1 MDGVEEEGRG
11 SQGKRNLDVR
21 GRGEDSHGDGEPLL
35 ERGFYHTND
44 YALLPRH
51 CYFWRQ
57 LLLVQRELPRHC
69 LSAFFYSLF
78 ILSLSFFVFFPFPAP
93 FPPFPV
99 FFYSFLDCRRAK
111 LGYYRRHYLPSFP
124 LSSNFVQ
131 CLLSTRSFPVS
142 FSFARSFRSFSS
154 FPFFF
159 LSSCFSFLRCSGRR
173 EGREY
178 YLFGLCVFV
187 GESTETAVFFS

>member
-1 MDGVEEEGRG
+1 MATGSHCQSAAFTTPTTRYCPGIAISEG
-11 SQGKRNLDVR
+11 SCYQSSENYQGTA
-21 GRGEDSHGDGEPLL
+21 SLL
-35 ERGFYHTND
+35 SST
-44 YALLPRH
+44 
-51 CYFWRQ
+51 
-57 LLLVQRELPRHC
+57 
-69 LSAFFYSLF
+69 LF
-78 ILSLSFFVFFPFPAP
+78 SLSLSFFVFFPFPAP